1 MKKVLVLF
9 SVAAIISFSGC
20 TNQADT
26 LGADVYDVDSLNMQ
40 QDAKTVQIINISPAK
55 VAVDNKQ
62 AKENAQMFGGI
73 LGAVGGAVLGHKMGG
88 DRHETAGATAGGVAG
103 AAIGAG
109 AGSLVDDKIIVEG
122 VTLAYK
128 QGTKIKTSTQAGR
141 MCQFKEG
148 TALMITT
155 KNKETRIQPN
165 AICPDTK
172 K

>member
-1 MKKVLVLF
+1 MKKVLVLC

-55 VAVDNKQ
+55 VAVDSKQ
-62 AKENAQMFGGI
+62 AKENTQMF
-73 LGAVGGAVLGHKMGG
+73 GGAVLGHKMGG

-109 AGSLVDDKIIVEG
+109 AGSLVDDKVIVEG

>member
-62 AKENAQMFGGI
+62 AKETAQMFGGI

-109 AGSLVDDKIIVEG
+109 AGSLVDDKVIVEG

-148 TALMITT
+148 TSLMITT